1 MIIGVVEMVT
11 TPSNENILHKDPLNV
26 SLAYNQCGSSRA
38 FVGSPS
44 GQMLCCTGCTRSF
57 SHLVRYILC
66 DCYIFQK
73 VKRNGLIS
81 RLIGKLWE
89 SIFWPPRSSFTL
101 EVKN

>member
-11 TPSNENILHKDPLNV
+11 TSLNENTLRKDPLNV

-57 SHLVRYILC
+57 SHLVLQDTC
-66 DCYIFQK
+66 DCFLK
-73 VKRNGLIS
+73 KSKAMV
-81 RLIGKLWE
+81 
-89 SIFWPPRSSFTL
+89 
-101 EVKN
+101 